1 MIGDT
6 TPQPVSPI
14 DATASAPGFQA
25 KAATNKSGLTPLG
38 NITVSPTQTNE
49 LLANMQQMINQ
60 RATVDPDRLVFS
72 GGPVHNTIMNS
83 FKDMAA
89 WASGGAKGPT
99 EGLALRDA
107 EKARE
112 AKDLFEMRT
121 KMAEYKAAQ
130 ETAKATADRIAAN
143 LKPGAGAAGAAGA
156 GAGMTY
162 NGIAVPMSVQAQIKD
177 LNPTQQDAYLNEWL
191 KTLTTETVKSGL
203 NPASLDL
210 KDAIVYN
217 PTTKSYELKQVNLA
231 DYNDL
236 KAKGYIKNAS
246 ELYEDLPSA
255 TKAPTTATTQ
265 TAPVVK
271 GVPVSLDVVSTDPT
285 LRRIGAGESSL
296 QNVPNAAGASN
307 AYGVYQIVPKTFDLV
322 KSKSPEFKDVT
333 WEQFKADPKIQTA
346 VAEKLLAEN
355 DKIMDQRK
363 VDKNDLNRYSVWFSG
378 DTKIATA
385 PADTPVEKVMS
396 SQEIAANKLAGKTV
410 GDVRAMLQANLDR
423 GDKVLATTKTA
434 TDISKAKAELRADL
448 ENPKPGVQV
457 ASTGKTGLP
466 DIAAIKAEQEATKEK
481 LKTAA
486 QEAAKT
492 AEIDRKDFKINTNPD
507 TLVETEALTKR
518 VQTLVKQFPEI
529 SGVINKNDY
538 ASAVA
543 GVLKEGI
550 GPVTV
555 RGIEDALFKTS
566 PTTNKESLAARNELA
581 TYLAR
586 MELQAA
592 KLIKGQGQITEG
604 ERQILQRASA
614 SLDDPAELLYK
625 KARIIERA
633 NKKNEALA
641 AIYGA
646 GERFAD
652 FEKFSQDPEFKKI
665 MKEYRADLNG
675 IMDEKVDFRKLKPGA
690 QPSKTQHPTDI
701 QDLINK
707 SKKAP

>member
-1 MIGDT
+1 MPPDT
-6 TPQPVSPI
+6 PVSPI

-25 KAATNKSGLTPLG
+25 KASSSKTGLSPLG
-38 NITVSPTQTNE
+38 NITISPTQTNE
-49 LLANMQQMINQ
+49 LLASMQQMVNQ
-60 RATVDPDRLVFS
+60 RAGVDPSRLVFS
-72 GGPVHNTIMNS
+72 GGPTHNTIMNS

-130 ETAKATADRIAAN
+130 DSAKATADRIAAN
-143 LKPGAGAAGAAGA
+143 LKGGTAGAGGA

-162 NGIAVPMSVQAQIKD
+162 GGIPVPMSVQAQIKN
-177 LNPTQQDAYLNEWL
+177 LPATQQDAILNKWL
-191 KTLTTETVKSGL
+191 ETSTTEGVKASL

-210 KDAIVYN
+210 KDALVFN
-217 PTTKSYELKQVNLA
+217 PATNSYQYRQVNLA

-246 ELYEDLPSA
+246 ELYEDLPSS
-255 TKAPTTATTQ
+255 TKAPAAETKP

-271 GVPVSLDVVSTDPT
+271 GAPVSLDLVSANPT
-285 LRRIGAGESSL
+285 LRRIGAGESNL
-296 QNVPNAAGASN
+296 QNIPNAAGASD
-307 AYGVYQIVPKTFDLV
+307 AYGLYQIVPKTFELV
-322 KSKSPEFKDVT
+322 KSKSPEFKDIT
-333 WEQFKADPKIQTA
+333 WEQFKADEKIQTA

-355 DKIMDQRK
+355 DKMMDQRK
-363 VDKNDLNRYSVWFSG
+363 VDKTDLNRYTTWFSG
-378 DTKIATA
+378 DTKLATA
-385 PADTPVEKVMS
+385 PLDTPVEKVMS
-396 SQEIAANKLAGKTV
+396 AQEIAANKLAGKTV

-423 GDKVLATTKTA
+423 GDKVLASSKATT
-434 TDISKAKAELRADL
+434 DLSKAKAELRSDL
-448 ENPKPGVQV
+448 ENKQPGVQV

-466 DIAAIKAEQEATKEK
+466 DIAQIKAEQEAYKEK
-481 LKTAA
+481 LKVAA
-486 QEAAKT
+486 GKAAET
-492 AEIDRKDFKINTNPD
+492 AEVDRKDFKINTNPD
-507 TLVETEALTKR
+507 TLIETDALAKR
-518 VQTLVKQFPEI
+518 VQVLVKQFPEI
-529 SGVINKNDY
+529 SGVINKADY
-538 ASAVA
+538 TSAVA
-543 GVLKEGI
+543 GILRDGI

-555 RGIEDALFKTS
+555 KGIEDALFKTS
-566 PTTNKESLAARNELA
+566 PTTNKDSLAARNELA
-581 TYLAR
+581 QYLAR

-604 ERQILQRASA
+604 EREILRRASA

-646 GERFAD
+646 GEKFAD
-652 FEKFSQDPEFKKI
+652 FEKFPQDENFRRI
-665 MKEYRADLNG
+665 MKEYKADLNS
-675 IMDEKVDFRKLKPGA
+675 IMDEKVDFRKLKPGVE
-690 QPSKTQHPTDI
+690 PSKGAHPPDI
-701 QDLINK
+701 QDIIKRNK
-707 SKKAP
+707 PKKAE

>member
-1 MIGDT
+1 MPPDT
-6 TPQPVSPI
+6 PVSPI

-25 KAATNKSGLTPLG
+25 KASSSKTGLSPLG
-38 NITVSPTQTNE
+38 NITISPTQTNE

-130 ETAKATADRIAAN
+130 DSAKATADRIAAN
-143 LKPGAGAAGAAGA
+143 LKPGATGVGGS

-162 NGIAVPMSVQAQIKD
+162 NGITVPPSVQAQIKD
-177 LNPTQQDAYLNEWL
+177 LHPTQQDAYLNKWL
-191 KTLTTETVKSGL
+191 ETLTTEGVKSSL

-210 KDAIVYN
+210 KDALVFN
-217 PTTKSYELKQVNLA
+217 PKNGEYELKQVNLA

-246 ELYEDLPSA
+246 ELYEDLPSS
-255 TKAPTTATTQ
+255 TKTSAAATTQ
-265 TAPVVK
+265 TGPVVK
-271 GVPVSLDVVSTDPT
+271 GAPVSLDLVSTDPA

-296 QNVPNAAGASN
+296 QNIPNAAGASD
-307 AYGVYQIVPKTFDLV
+307 AYGVYQIVPKTFELV

-346 VAEKLLAEN
+346 VAEKLLTEN

-363 VDKNDLNRYSVWFSG
+363 VEKNDLNRYSVWFSG

-385 PADTPVEKVMS
+385 PADTPIEKVMS
-396 SQEIAANKLAGKTV
+396 AQQIAANKLAGKTV
-410 GDVRAMLQANLDR
+410 GDVRDMLQANLNR
-423 GDKVLATTKTA
+423 GDKVLASSKTA
-434 TDISKAKAELRADL
+434 ADISKSKAELRSDL
-448 ENPKPGVQV
+448 ENPQPGVQV
-457 ASTGKTGLP
+457 ASTGKAGLP
-466 DIAAIKAEQEATKEK
+466 DIPKMKAEQEAYKEK
-481 LKTAA
+481 IKTAA

-507 TLVETEALTKR
+507 TLIETDALSKR
-518 VQTLVKQFPEI
+518 VQKLVKEFPEI
-529 SGVINKNDY
+529 SGVINKADY
-538 ASAVA
+538 TSAVA
-543 GVLKEGI
+543 GVLRDGI

-555 RGIEDALFKTS
+555 KGIEDALFKTS

-581 TYLAR
+581 QYLAR

-604 ERQILQRASA
+604 EREILRRASA

-625 KARIIERA
+625 KARILERA
-633 NKKNEALA
+633 NQKNEALA
-641 AIYGA
+641 AIYGS
-646 GERFAD
+646 GEKFAD
-652 FEKFSQDPEFKKI
+652 FEKFSQDPEFRKI
-665 MKEYRADLNG
+665 MKEYKVDLNN
-675 IMDEKVDFRKLKPGA
+675 IMSEKVDFKKLKPGVE
-690 QPSKTQHPTDI
+690 PSKGAHPPDI
-701 QDLINK
+701 QDIIKRNK
-707 SKKAP
+707 PKKAE